1 MAVMQGEHLLC
12 CQHHIANDRFWCSAF
27 EVYRSPYE
35 WWNEW
40 MMLCPSENIFLPFQ
54 TFCFD
59 PRTLHWATY
68 MQNYCLGTKKFVLK
82 EDPSGFPAARA
93 HLKKWVWTKMLF
105 SGWPACETGWP
116 FCEIGWPSC
125 KKGWPSW
132 RQGGHFVRQGGHLV
146 RWCGVAILWD
156 GRRPSYG
163 KGWPSCETGW
173 PFCEIGWPSC
183 KMGVAILWDG
193 VAISFETGWP
203 SCQTGQP
210 SFEKGWP
217 SCEMGWLIV

>member
-125 KKGWPSW
+125 K
-132 RQGGHFVRQGGHLV
+132 
-146 RWCGVAILWD
+146 
-156 GRRPSYG
+156 
-163 KGWPSCETGW
+163 
-173 PFCEIGWPSC
+173 
-183 KMGVAILWDG
+183 MGVAILWDG

-217 SCEMGWLIV
+217 SCEMGRLIV